1 MPSFDDK
8 EVVTL
13 GDWKTI
19 GLENIRGRQA
29 PSARML
35 DYRTVTRAYAFL
47 TPVYDI
53 LFNKIFHS
61 GRVAAIDLLEITPG
75 DRVLEIGVGTGL
87 NLPLYPRDCQV
98 TGIDISVEMLQKA
111 RERSKEL
118 GLANVTLG
126 LMDASNLEFP
136 DDTFDHVL
144 ATYVISAVPDPV
156 KTLVEMRRVCRP
168 KGHLV
173 ILNHF
178 RSENPI
184 LGAVEWMLAPVC
196 TRIGFKTDLKL
207 KPLLEKAALSPDQM
221 HRINVMMMNGWRLV
235 RCIKPQ

>member
-1 MPSFDDK
+1 MPPFNDK

-13 GDWKTI
+13 GDGKTI
-19 GLENIRGRQA
+19 GLENIRGGQA

-53 LFNKIFHS
+53 LFNKICHS
-61 GRVAAIDLLEITPG
+61 GRVAAIDLLEIKPG

-98 TGIDISVEMLQKA
+98 TGIDISAEMLQKA

-118 GLANVTLG
+118 GLTSVTLG
-126 LMDASNLEFP
+126 LMDASNLEYP